1 MVGFGLGLEMDLWF
15 GKSPGSRESNIREAS
30 LGKSEGVRGKG
41 SSGTWKKSG
50 ESQAREDPT
59 VSKDLT
65 LEPESCWTMKA
76 CPMPALLATSH
87 ATSHPP

>member
-1 MVGFGLGLEMDLWF
+1 MGFSLGLEMDLWF

-30 LGKSEGVRGKG
+30 LAEGEGVCRRGSLGDGKE
-41 SSGTWKKSG
+41 SS
-50 ESQAREDPT
+50 ESQAREDPA

-65 LEPESCWTMKA
+65 LEPESCWTMRA
-76 CPMPALLATSH
+76 CLMPALP

>member
-1 MVGFGLGLEMDLWF
+1 MDLWF

-30 LGKSEGVRGKG
+30 LAEGEGICRRG
-41 SSGTWKKSG
+41 SSGAGKESG

-59 VSKDLT
+59 VNKDLT
-65 LEPESCWTMKA
+65 LEPESCWTMRV
-76 CPMPALLATSH
+76 CPMPALPATSH